1 MKINGKPIFH
11 SFYGPAIEAPADIT
25 KTTDTMMKSIGGD
38 EPDPGDLDPATT
50 TNETQ
55 NANGDNIDNSGD
67 ISTNTDN
74 ILNTPDAPE
83 PQEGNVDMPEG
94 EGGDMGDMGN
104 DSTDEGGDD
113 MGGAED
119 MAPPEPPMTP
129 EQIKSITKLRD
140 SMNYLYDV
148 IRSNLDLLGDY
159 APNTANPDAQEIY
172 YNIIN
177 HLGECKEM
185 LYKQLSAEITVDKYP
200 DFLKKYIAI
209 RHVYDICLNM
219 LNIHFQVM
227 DITSDKKDKSR
238 PQ

>member
-11 SFYGPAIEAPADIT
+11 SFYGPAIEAPVDIT

-38 EPDPGDLDPATT
+38 EPDPGDLDPTTT

-94 EGGDMGDMGN
+94 EGGDIGDDTTMG
-104 DSTDEGGDD
+104 EGGDD

-185 LYKQLSAEITVDKYP
+185 LYKQLSEEITVDKYP